1 MNLPR
6 SARLLP
12 FSGGLPLTRGIEG
25 KRPPSRCQGVCKYSP
40 WLSGQGGHRDLLS
53 IGRPAPS
60 FCVAGGMAA
69 ALDLMTPALSA
80 AFARQAFP
88 LAREGVAILP
98 AALGDDAGL
107 LGAAAAVLRR

>member
-1 MNLPR
+1 
-6 SARLLP
+6 
-12 FSGGLPLTRGIEG
+12 
-25 KRPPSRCQGVCKYSP
+25 
-40 WLSGQGGHRDLLS
+40 
-53 IGRPAPS
+53 
-60 FCVAGGMAA
+60 MAA